1 MQRWVWTIFA
11 ALVACGS
18 SAVAAP
24 PAPPTNLQVLARLP
38 NSALIRWTPGAGA
51 TKAFKIRKSVLQG
64 VHPDATVFP
73 GGKLAAFT
81 WCTDDGY
88 EDNMLYE
95 PVFSSRGLE
104 FTIFVNPSTLE
115 TLDTNDKLTWTQV
128 QALHQAG
135 HEIANHTQNHV
146 TLIDDRSI
154 AIRYTGAEACS
165 LAIASSRLRTWVD
178 GTPDLDILLTNP
190 DVAFMSTLSAYID
203 DLPNYSAANL
213 FAPDTIYATRS
224 QWLDPISG
232 KQIGAG
238 AAAETLT
245 TMRGVHDD
253 GEMIAEIL
261 NAQQELENHLL
272 PIDPNYRC
280 RTLAYPNHGHTQWA
294 MSMLNALGYLGARS
308 GPVGVLPFFSTAT
321 YQMHFTSTY
330 EVPHSYPRPSNA
342 WSEGTT
348 RSTFLSRIATWKA
361 NHEWTVLMA
370 HNEGEVDAQHL
381 EWTIDTIASDPQ
393 VWIARFDEVLDYLET
408 FATDVG
414 YPVDGAGNGA
424 AWIHGL
430 NPSINTY
437 AVMTAYNASWQE
449 SAWSQEITIP
459 PYESET
465 AAPEPAAANISFV
478 PRAYPN
484 PFDSET
490 QIEFQAAREGRAH
503 AEIWNLSGR
512 RVRMMELGSV
522 QRGMQRF
529 AWDGRDM
536 AGAKAG
542 AGVYWV
548 RIEVEGEA
556 SPVGKVTLLR

>member
-1 MQRWVWTIFA
+1 MQRWVWAILA
-11 ALVACGS
+11 AFVVCGS

-38 NSALIRWTPGAGA
+38 NSALLRWTPGAGA
-51 TKAFKIRKSVLQG
+51 TKAFKIKKSSIPG
-64 VHPDATVFP
+64 VHPDPTIFP

-88 EDNMLYE
+88 EDNLFYE
-95 PVFSSRGLE
+95 PIFASRGLE
-104 FTIFVNPSTLE
+104 FTIFVNPSTL
-115 TLDTNDKLTWTQV
+115 DTSDKLTWTEV

-135 HEIANHTQNHV
+135 NEIANHTQNHT
-146 TLIDDRSI
+146 TLIDDRAI
-154 AIRYTGAEACS
+154 AIRYTGASPCS

-178 GTPDLDILLTNP
+178 GTPDLDILLTDAN
-190 DVAFMSTLSAYID
+190 VAYISTLASVLD
-203 DLPNYSAANL
+203 DISNYDAALL

-224 QWLDPISG
+224 QWLDTISG

-238 AAAETLT
+238 APAETLT

-261 NAQQELENHLL
+261 DAQQALENHLL
-272 PIDPNYRC
+272 PIDPGYRC

-294 MSMLNALGYLGARS
+294 MSTLNALGYLGARS
-308 GPVGVLPFFSTAT
+308 GPVGVLPFFSTAS
-321 YQMHFTSTY
+321 YQAGFTSTY

-342 WSEGTT
+342 WSEATT

-393 VWIARFDEVLDYLET
+393 VWIARFDEVMEYLEN

-414 YPVDGAGNGA
+414 YPVDGGGNGA

-430 NPSINTY
+430 NPSLETY
-437 AVMTAYNASWQE
+437 VVMTAYNPSLQE
-449 SAWSQEITIP
+449 SAWSQEIVIP

-465 AAPEPAAANISFV
+465 AAPEATAGDNVSFV

-484 PFDSET
+484 PFASET
-490 QIEFQAAREGRAH
+490 QIEFQAGREGRAH
-503 AEIWNLSGR
+503 AEIWNLAGR
-512 RVRMMELGSV
+512 RMRSIDLGSV
-522 QRGMQRF
+522 PRGVTRF
-529 AWDGRDM
+529 SWDGRDSS
-536 AGAKAG
+536 GSKVG

-548 RIEVEGEA
+548 RIEVEGQG
-556 SPVGKVTLLR
+556 SPIGKVTLLR